1 MELSKFNDQ
10 AADINFADYPVCRVA
25 RIAQTSDGAAT
36 GAALGQFPYAVKLR
50 ASGGSAIAWR
60 KIADTI
66 RSRNAY
72 P

>member
-1 MELSKFNDQ
+1 MSKFNDQ
-10 AADINFADYPVCRVA
+10 AADTNFADYPVCRVA

-36 GAALGQFPYAVKLR
+36 GAVFGQFPDAIDLC
-50 ASGGSAIAWR
+50 ASGGNAIAWR
-60 KIADTI
+60 KAADTI